1 MKKLMKY
8 TDKNG
13 MHRDIEHITS
23 SELFYEC
30 ESLYSFLDREAE
42 NDLLSE
48 VRFSLESGKTPLF
61 FCNELGSTSRE
72 AS

>member
-1 MKKLMKY
+1 MDPVMREVI
-8 TDKNG
+8 
-13 MHRDIEHITS
+13 MEERISRAEM
-23 SELFYEC
+23 FYET

-48 VRFSLESGKTPLF
+48 VRFSLEAGKTPLF